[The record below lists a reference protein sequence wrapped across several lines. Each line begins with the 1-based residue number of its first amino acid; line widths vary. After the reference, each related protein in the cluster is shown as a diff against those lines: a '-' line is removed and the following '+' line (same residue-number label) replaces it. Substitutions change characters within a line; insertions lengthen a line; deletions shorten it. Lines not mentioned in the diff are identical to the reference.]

1 LKSKQVKL
9 WFYLKENDRATFE
22 KVKSLMPKPLI
33 TAYDA
38 EVKLVASSDDIKAID
53 NSIHKSSSDVLDASN
68 KNDEFDLK
76 LPPSILR
83 EPNAVLAYYLLVL
96 PANLSKQ
103 LEVLLPS
110 EQKHRVISA
119 MDEISPQRIPKSYL
133 LRLIKWISEINPT
146 DEVIDIGHK
155 QKAFVLEQLV
165 DDTSDVASAL
175 ATAML
180 NPREDFFLFT
190 ESDQRQIIQTL
201 IEKQALIPFL
211 VFFDTKTQVEF
222 LNNVSKR
229 QQRILLDT
237 LALENKA
244 SYNQT
249 VARNTVIDII
259 RDLQKQSI
267 IDASVKGF
275 ND

>member
-1 LKSKQVKL
+1 MKSKQVKL
-9 WFYLKENDRATFE
+9 WFYLKEHDRLTFE

-38 EVKLVASSDDIKAID
+38 EVKLVASADDIKAID
-53 NSIHKSSSDVLDASN
+53 NSIYKSPSDVLGVSI
-68 KNDEFDLK
+68 KNDVPDLK

-83 EPNAVLAYYLLVL
+83 EPDAVLAYYLLVL
-96 PANLSKQ
+96 PTGLSKQ

-110 EQKHRVISA
+110 EQKHRVIAA
-119 MDEISPQRIPKSYL
+119 MDEILPQRVPKPYL
-133 LRLIKWISEINPT
+133 LRLMTWISEGPPT
-146 DEVIDIGHK
+146 DDVTDIGHK

-165 DDTSDVASAL
+165 DENSDVASPL
-175 ATAML
+175 ATVML
-180 NPREDFFLFT
+180 NPKTDFFLFT
-190 ESDQRQIIQTL
+190 DSDQRQIIQAL

-211 VFFDTKTQVEF
+211 VFFDTKTQVDF
-222 LNNVSKR
+222 LNTVSKR

-237 LALENKA
+237 LALEDQA

-267 IDASVKGF
+267 IDASIKGF